1 MIYSRTGKNIE
12 AFAKYGIYHPQ
23 NEKEILFRP
32 NLRFKVL
39 QVTKQHHKT
48 LITLEEIEKK

>member
-12 AFAKYGIYHPQ
+12 AFAKYGIYYPQ

>member
-1 MIYSRTGKNIE
+1 MIFSRTGKSVE
-12 AFAKYGIYHPQ
+12 EFAKYGTYHPQ

-39 QVTKQHHKT
+39 QVTKQDAKT
-48 LITLEEIEKK
+48 LITLEEV